1 MLARQLSL
9 SPAFNESLL
18 STQEV
23 YQGILKRGSVEF
35 LLHAGRAQA
44 SSFKLG
50 IYTAGLGSMVGDGDS
65 DDATDNI
72 PADDDLGGED
82 TITAGMEISVQG
94 SQLRPL
100 VFFNGQTELMGHV
113 WGGTASDTTPA
124 YQATTLAQDNEHYI
138 VLASGATLH
147 WQVLG
152 ARSVD
157 LSGKVGFSL
166 WNRNAQTEIQQK

>member
-1 MLARQLSL
+1 MLTRQLSQ
-9 SPAFNESLL
+9 SPAFNETLL

-35 LLHAGRAQA
+35 LLHAGRAEA

-50 IYTAGLGSMVGDGDS
+50 IYTAGLSSLVGDGDA
-65 DDATDNI
+65 DEGNGQI
-72 PADDDLGGED
+72 PADDELEQEE
-82 TITAGMEISVQG
+82 TVTAGMEISVQG
-94 SQLRPL
+94 AQLRPL
-100 VFFNGQTELMGHV
+100 IFFNGQTELMGHV
-113 WGGTASDTTPA
+113 WGGSASETTPA
-124 YQATTLAQDNEHYI
+124 YQATTLAQDHEQYI

-147 WQVLG
+147 WRVLG

-157 LSGKVGFSL
+157 LNGKVTFSL